1 MNRSRLLLLAPVAMI
16 AAACGG
22 KDNSSADG
30 ALQNDLALASQ
41 AQPYMPQQT
50 LSPTEMGLQ
59 YNPYTGQY
67 QRVPTA
73 YTPQPAPVVQRV
85 YTQPVSTRS
94 TRSAPSRV
102 YSPAPA
108 PAPEPVRHTKRDA
121 AIGAAAG
128 AVIGATT
135 SRDRVKGGIIGAVAG
150 GVLGGIIGH
159 TVDVQKP

>member
-1 MNRSRLLLLAPVAMI
+1 MIKTRFLLLVPAALL
-16 AAACGG
+16 AAACGR
-22 KDNSSADG
+22 KDTSSADG

-50 LSPTEMGLQ
+50 LSPAEMGLQ

-67 QRVPTA
+67 QRVPTG
-73 YTPQPAPVVQRV
+73 YMPQAAPSVQRV
-85 YTQPVSTRS
+85 YTRPASTRS
-94 TRSAPSRV
+94 TSSAPSRV
-102 YSPAPA
+102 VYTPAPA
-108 PAPEPVRHTKRDA
+108 AEPVRHTKRDA

-135 SRDRVKGGIIGAVAG
+135 SRDKVKGGIIGAVAG

-159 TVDVQKP
+159 TVDVQRP

>member
-1 MNRSRLLLLAPVAMI
+1 MTKTRFLMLVPAAMLAV
-16 AAACGG
+16 ACGG
-22 KDNSSADG
+22 RKDTSSADA

-50 LSPTEMGLQ
+50 LSPAEMGLQ

-67 QRVPTA
+67 QRVPTQ
-73 YTPQPAPVVQRV
+73 YTPAAPAVQRV
-85 YTQPVSTRS
+85 YTQPASTRS
-94 TRSAPSRV
+94 SSSGSSRV
-102 YSPAPA
+102 YTPA
-108 PAPEPVRHTKRDA
+108 PAPEPIRHTKRDA

-159 TVDVQKP
+159 TVDVQKPY